1 MKKSTAQQL
10 LKITNELYKNEA
22 QSFSDT
28 RHDIWEKEIIDFVNK
43 IKPGSSILDLG
54 CGNGRLLAHLRNV
67 SGIMNNELGFNG
79 FNYLGV
85 DSNKKF
91 VEMNSEKFGIDS
103 VTVPQVSAIF
113 KVGDGLKMN
122 FDNEFDYVIS
132 IAVLHHIPSEELQL
146 KFLKNIYNSLKP
158 NLHPAGGG
166 GKILISTWNRLNDK
180 YQKLQT
186 QNLKLKAQ
194 NHNLKIKT
202 NNLSMQQF
210 NNDLGTND
218 HIVPWRQ
225 SGNFRFIHTFEPE
238 ELKLLAQKVGFK
250 NIQVIV
256 SKHGIK
262 TDTKTALNIY
272 LTAEK

>member
-22 QSFSDT
+22 QSFSNT

-43 IKPGSSILDLG
+43 IEPGSSILDLG

-67 SGIMNNELGFNG
+67 SGIMNNELGITKT
-79 FNYLGV
+79 NYLGM
-85 DSNKKF
+85 DQSKEFIN
-91 VEMNSEKFGIDS
+91 MNCKKFGINS
-103 VTVPQVSAIF
+103 AIVPQISAIF

-122 FDNEFDYVIS
+122 FDNEFDYIIS

-180 YQKLQT
+180 YRNYFTKEYKQKILHQFSLIPELFSDLQ
-186 QNLKLKAQ
+186 
-194 NHNLKIKT
+194 
-202 NNLSMQQF
+202 
-210 NNDLGTND
+210 NNDL
-218 HIVPWRQ
+218 IVPWRQ
-225 SGNFRFIHTFEPE
+225 SGQYRFMHTFEPE